1 MASIPTW
8 FDYETY
14 MANKLAQLK
23 ASDPDG
29 NWTVSKL
36 VDAFAQNGFLG
47 EEGAYD
53 HFTQFG
59 AAEEVAPNT
68 SFNANEYYAA
78 KAAQFYGVEPSAVT
92 ELQIANVKAI
102 INANGMNAWTHY
114 QQFGSNEGVNPS
126 NAFDADAYL
135 AAKATAMGD
144 GWTAEKV
151 AEAIKGNGMT
161 VLEHYL
167 TYAGTGEGEVA
178 EGVTFPVPDDQKVPS
193 SNPGETFTLTAG
205 RDVFT
210 GTDGNDVFDANLLM
224 NPSSGIV
231 NTASFNA
238 TDELDGGKGNDTL
251 NVELTGSLTSANLGS
266 VKNIENV
273 NFTIDNAATAD
284 LSAWTGLEHLS
295 VNQLGTAAAQDWTVA
310 GAKTVSVKGGAAVAV
325 TDSAAAGED
334 TLATVSVEGATG
346 AVTVASD
353 ALTTLNL
360 KDLNQNTTVTDAT
373 ATDERTLTVNM
384 NNVTGGTLTDAN
396 ATAVILNTTGKASTG
411 VTLAAAAATA
421 VSINADEALTLAAVT
436 AAQATSLTVTGDSL
450 VTISALTA
458 NALTTINAA
467 DSTGGVT
474 ITPELGVNVAFTG
487 SSAADTISLG
497 ATTKAIDMGAG
508 DDVVTLSA
516 AIAATGSLKMG
527 EGDDTVTVSV
537 AQTTTT
543 AGAIDGGAGDH
554 DKLVFT
560 DTTYVTDAAHGAAF
574 TGFEV
579 LQVSNATGATLK
591 DFDTSLIAGIKEYAV
606 GASDGSVTL
615 SNILNN
621 ATTTV
626 TGNVADTK
634 SLTVT
639 LAVDTQNDTHTV
651 VFDNGATSAA
661 AAGVAIGGT
670 DSGLTVTRMEHLN
683 FVSAGNTSSANTIN
697 ALDADA
703 YLKDITITGDQAF
716 TITKLANAV
725 TTELTINGSAA
736 TGVLTI
742 DASIA
747 NSKAAIN
754 INGGSAADTITGGVY
769 GGTINGGAGA
779 DTITLASAGAKDI
792 LLYTQASD
800 STLSN
805 MDTVAN
811 FTHNE
816 DKINIAA
823 LSLAKQAVVSA
834 STVDLTSATLFATA
848 GVVFDTANHIAYIDA
863 NNDGVFTAD
872 GDMAITLTGA
882 SIDANDFIFA

>member
-1 MASIPTW
+1 MASIPAW

-59 AAEEVAPNT
+59 AAEDVAPNAD
-68 SFNANEYYAA
+68 FNASEYYAA
-78 KAAQFYGVEPSAVT
+78 KAAQFYGVEPKDVT

-114 QQFGSNEGVNPS
+114 VQYGSDEGVNPS

-135 AAKATAMGD
+135 AAKAAAMG
-144 GWTAEKV
+144 GEWTADKV

-167 TYAGTGEGEVA
+167 TYAGKGEGEVA

-210 GTDGNDVFDANLLM
+210 GTDGNDVFDANLLI
-224 NPSSGIV
+224 NPSSGVV
-231 NTASFNA
+231 NIASFNA
-238 TDELDGGKGNDTL
+238 TDDLDGGKGNDTL
-251 NVELTGSLTSANLGS
+251 NVELTGSFASANLGS

-273 NFTIDNAATAD
+273 NFTIDNSATAD

-310 GAKTVSVKGGAAVAV
+310 GAKTVSVKGGTTVNV

-334 TLATVSVEGATG
+334 TLVTVSVEGATG
-346 AVTVASD
+346 AVEVTSD

-360 KDLNQNTTVTDAT
+360 TGVNAGATVTA
-373 ATDERTLTVNM
+373 AAGERALTVNM

-396 ATAVILNTTGKASTG
+396 ATAVILNTTGKASTN

-421 VSINADEALTLAAVT
+421 VNINADEALTLAAVT

-474 ITPELGVNVAFTG
+474 ITPALGVNVAFTG

-527 EGDDTVTVSV
+527 EGDDTVTVSA

-560 DTTYVTDAAHGAAF
+560 NTTYVNAAHSAAF

-579 LQVSNATGATLK
+579 LEVSATVDHT
-591 DFDTSLIAGIKEYAV
+591 FDTSLIAGIKEYAV
-606 GASDGSVTL
+606 GASAGSVTL

-626 TGNVADTK
+626 TGNVDNAK

-651 VFDNGATSAA
+651 VFDNGATSTA
-661 AAGVAIGGT
+661 AAGVSIGGT
-670 DSGLTVTRMEHLN
+670 DSGLTVPRMEHLN

-754 INGGSAADTITGGVY
+754 INGGSANDTIKGGVY

-779 DTITLASAGAKDI
+779 DMITLASAGAKDI

-805 MDTVAN
+805 MDTVTN

-834 STVDLTSATLFATA
+834 SNVDLTSATLFATA
-848 GVVFDTANHIAYIDA
+848 GVVFDTNHHIAYIDA